1 MFPPPVAWD
10 VSASLSSVWAM
21 RWFTSCCVLAM
32 LMVLNPAL
40 NPLFAQR
47 PKTVDGH
54 VFHAEDRTPCGDALI
69 QAWPCGT
76 TFTAGTD
83 GRFVASCPVGIDSLT
98 VLAHGRAMETVRVVA
113 GTTHCDVDLWW
124 LAITLE
130 DAAVQA
136 TTSEEVA
143 EAREV
148 ADAGDL
154 LTTLDRVAGIR
165 SLDLG
170 SGLVQPVLR
179 GLVGSRVAVLEDG
192 VPQVGGRWGADH
204 GVLLDPALYG
214 GTEWVPGGGQVWL
227 SPEAMGGGVR
237 LKQLG
242 MLGQPGSR
250 TKLGMSHRGGDAR
263 SRIHVLHRQRQG
275 DGQWHAGVS
284 LARFGDRNVPQD
296 RFNYIGR
303 VLEIE
308 DGRLANTG
316 GRGGHA
322 VLGARWEDANR
333 GQFSL
338 DLRASDVLQ
347 GLFPGIIGV
356 PSQSELKGDGD
367 RFSVDIPNQQA
378 QRIQLTG
385 KWIRPGILDR
395 TVRVSLSRNLRI
407 ESAPPHAHGYGPEP
421 DSDLSLLLDERH
433 LFVESRWEGIH
444 GAFGFQ
450 AEHLDGRTSGWEFLL
465 PDHLRTRVS
474 AIADRKWRAG
484 RIGLRL
490 DGVRVSNVDHMEPLY
505 ASDGAVVGDDVRAT
519 ALDRMMAGWA
529 LMVNQPFHLGERL
542 EGQWTA
548 TVYSRVPDSYSLAA
562 NGIHHGTFRF
572 EQGNPALAPEKTAEV
587 RATMG
592 SHDPAEDQRFRWS
605 ARGFAALHD
614 GFIHLTPTASFA
626 PVVHAGQVYAFT
638 ALDAFRTGGEVEADL
653 RVGRGRLSTSVALLG
668 QWALETGLGLPF
680 TSPTE
685 IRSAVWWP
693 LGDKAFVRPRHRW
706 IADADLTARNEE
718 STPGASLW
726 GVEFQVEG
734 ERMTLAL
741 DVDNLLN
748 AAWLDH
754 VSAYRTLGLVTQGR
768 WASLRLT
775 FDVTQTDDRP

>member
-1 MFPPPVAWD
+1 MTPPPLAWGM
-10 VSASLSSVWAM
+10 SVVQLCGCVNPRALRCW
-21 RWFTSCCVLAM
+21 CCVLLWCMAGA
-32 LMVLNPAL
+32 VS
-40 NPLFAQR
+40 LFAQS
-47 PKTVDGH
+47 PKSVDGH

-69 QAWPCGT
+69 QAWPCGA
-76 TFTAGTD
+76 TFAAGTD
-83 GRFVASCPVGIDSLT
+83 GRFVASCPGGIDSLT
-98 VLAHGRAMETVRVVA
+98 VLAHSRAKETVRVVD
-113 GTTHCDVDLWW
+113 GTTHYDVDLWR

-143 EAREV
+143 EAQEV
-148 ADAGDL
+148 SDTGDL
-154 LTTLDRVAGIR
+154 LTTLDRVAGVR

-170 SGLVQPVLR
+170 AGLVQPVLR

-237 LKQLG
+237 LKPLG
-242 MLGQPGSR
+242 MLGQSGR
-250 TKLGMSHRGGDAR
+250 CTTMGVSHRAGDAR
-263 SRIHVLHRQRQG
+263 SRIHVLHRQRKG

-296 RFNYIGR
+296 RFTYIGR
-303 VLEIE
+303 LLEIE
-308 DGRLANTG
+308 EGRLANTG
-316 GRGGHA
+316 GRSGHA
-322 VLGARWEDANR
+322 VLGARWGDAQR

-338 DLRASDVLQ
+338 DLRASDVVQ

-367 RFSVDIPNQQA
+367 RFLVDIPSQQA
-378 QRIQLTG
+378 RRIQLAG
-385 KWIRPGILDR
+385 KWIQPGILDR

-421 DSDLSLLLDERH
+421 DSDLSLQLDERH
-433 LFVESRWEGIH
+433 VFVESRWEGIH

-450 AEHLDGRTSGWEFLL
+450 MEHLDGRTSGWEFLL
-465 PDHLRTRVS
+465 PNHLRTRVS
-474 AIADRKWRAG
+474 AIADRKWKAG

-490 DGVRVSNVDHMEPLY
+490 DGVSVSNVDHTEPLY

-519 ALDRMMAGWA
+519 ALERVMAGWA
-529 LMVNQPFHLGERL
+529 LMVNQPFHLGHRL

-548 TVYSRVPDSYSLAA
+548 TVYSRVPDSYALSA

-572 EQGNPALAPEKTAEV
+572 EQGNPDLAPEKTAEV
-587 RATMG
+587 RATIG

-605 ARGFAALHD
+605 VRGFAALHD

-626 PVVHAGQVYAFT
+626 PIVHAGQVYAFT
-638 ALDAFRTGGEVEADL
+638 ALDAFRAGGEVEADV
-653 RVGRGRLSTSVALLG
+653 RIDHGRLSTSVAMLG
-668 QWALETGLGLPF
+668 QWAIETGLGLPF

-685 IRSAVWWP
+685 IRSALWWP

-706 IADADLTARNEE
+706 IAEANLTARNEDT
-718 STPGASLW
+718 TPSASLW
-726 GVEFQVEG
+726 GIELQVEG

-775 FDVTQTDDRP
+775 FDVTQSDDRS